1 MGSTWPIW
9 VPPSHPFPSEGL
21 KILDTNKTERRWSM
35 AGWLNEWM
43 DGRKEKGDLFM
54 KKWNTVTLVAI
65 FLFSYSAK
73 VCVPGLCPRRMQ
85 TCRTECQHFPWYAVV
100 WVTDSFI
107 KIQEHRLKY
116 CNPLLLDVFYLSPR
130 ARELLTTQNFFK
142 TGPGVNLGFPCFFF
156 FFIFQIMI
164 FFKSHNNKSQK

>member
-54 KKWNTVTLVAI
+54 KKWNTVILVAI

-73 VCVPGLCPRRMQ
+73 VCVLGLCPRRMQ

-100 WVTDSFI
+100 WVTDS
-107 KIQEHRLKY
+107 LK
-116 CNPLLLDVFYLSPR
+116 
-130 ARELLTTQNFFK
+130 
-142 TGPGVNLGFPCFFF
+142 
-156 FFIFQIMI
+156 
-164 FFKSHNNKSQK
+164 FKSTVSNTVIPCYWMSSTYLREPESCWLPRTFSKLDLELI